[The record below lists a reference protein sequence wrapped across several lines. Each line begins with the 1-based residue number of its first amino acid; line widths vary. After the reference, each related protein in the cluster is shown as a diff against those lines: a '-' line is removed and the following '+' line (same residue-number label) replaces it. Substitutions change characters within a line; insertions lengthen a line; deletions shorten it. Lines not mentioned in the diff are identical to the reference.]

1 MFNLRRGRGKVR
13 GTSGPNTNVVLT
25 DGFSP
30 SVIDRN
36 TGDTLVLH
44 YTERAQPDL
53 GGALNYSYDL
63 YALPL
68 GDVTGG
74 FTATAHSFRTVT
86 PASGQWQQ
94 APITAMGGNIT
105 GIFVFQPLLNPYA
118 EGSGLDVYGD

>member
-1 MFNLRRGRGKVR
+1 MFKFRNGGGKTKGRPAPF
-13 GTSGPNTNVVLT
+13 TPVVLT
-25 DGFSP
+25 SGFDHNP
-30 SVIDRN
+30 N
-36 TGDTLVLH
+36 DTLVLH

-68 GDVTGG
+68 GDITGG
-74 FTATAHSFRTVT
+74 FTAVARSFRTVT

-105 GIFVFQPLLNPYA
+105 GIFHFQPLLDPFSAGNGY
-118 EGSGLDVYGD
+118 DIYGD